1 MSFNPSRLHVLFEKY
16 KNNTCSRA
24 ELQEFWQ
31 LAAELS
37 DNDQLEGPLQQMWE
51 EARSGSHAAADADGT
66 RVLNRVFQKAREE
79 KDKSGYQPRR
89 WLTAAAA
96 AAAILII
103 LFAGGSVLFFFGEN
117 GQKKAT
123 AKAVRPLT
131 NDVPPGVTGATLT
144 LANGQK
150 IRLDSTGAGAVSKQ
164 AGMDV
169 RFSNHALQYEGTAN
183 EGAAVYNTLSTG
195 RGQQFPVQLSD
206 GSKVLLD
213 AGSSLHYPVAFTS
226 GERKVEVSGQAWFEV
241 AKDAARPFIVQKG
254 DKQLQV
260 LGTQF
265 NVHAYDDEEELTVT
279 LTEGSV
285 RVQSSKGSA
294 VLTPGQQAVIVNS
307 TGSLKTIEEAAVDQA
322 IAWKQGLFSFQG
334 SAIEQV
340 MREVTRWYDVEVS
353 YQGTKPADTF
363 TGEISRQASLRE
375 LLSILEMS
383 RVHFKLEDR
392 KLTVLNGQGK

>member
-1 MSFNPSRLHVLFEKY
+1 MSTNPSRLHDLFEKY
-16 KNNTCSRA
+16 KNNSCSRA

-37 DNDQLEGPLQQMWE
+37 DNDQLEVPLQQLWE
-51 EARSGSHAAADADGT
+51 EARSRSAYGVDGT
-66 RVLNRVFQKAREE
+66 RILNRVFQKAREE
-79 KDKSGYQPRR
+79 NKRAYRPRR
-89 WLTAAAA
+89 WLTAA

-103 LFAGGSVLFFFGEN
+103 LFAGGSIFFIRGRSVE
-117 GQKKAT
+117 KRTIART
-123 AKAVRPLT
+123 ARPLR

-150 IRLDSTGAGAVSKQ
+150 IRLDSTGQGAVGKQ

-169 RFSNHALQYEGTAN
+169 VVSNHALQYQGTVN
-183 EGAAVYNTLSTG
+183 GAAVVYNTLSTG

-213 AGSSLHYPVAFTS
+213 AGSSLRYPVLFT
-226 GERKVEVSGQAWFEV
+226 GDERRVEVSGQAWFEV
-241 AKDAARPFIVQKG
+241 AKDATRPFVVQKD
-254 DKQLQV
+254 DKQLRV

-285 RVQSSKGSA
+285 RVQSSKGSV
-294 VLTPGQQAVIVNS
+294 VLAPGQQAVIANS
-307 TGSLKTIEEAAVDQA
+307 TGSLQTIEEADVDQA
-322 IAWKQGLFSFQG
+322 IAWKRGLFSFQG

-340 MREVTRWYDVEVS
+340 MREITRWYDVEVT

-392 KLTVLNGQGK
+392 KLTVLNGQGR